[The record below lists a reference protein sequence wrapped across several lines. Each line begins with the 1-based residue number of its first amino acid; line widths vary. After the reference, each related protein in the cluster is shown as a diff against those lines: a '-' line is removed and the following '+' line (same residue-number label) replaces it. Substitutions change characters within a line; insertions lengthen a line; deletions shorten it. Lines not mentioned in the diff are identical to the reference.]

1 VERSTWTDERL
12 DDMVARHETQF
23 ELLRTEMRD
32 TRTDLAAEM
41 REMRSELAAEMRE
54 GFAELRGEM
63 SKVRRDMLHLTI
75 GMIGA
80 FAALFA
86 ALLAQSL

>member
-1 VERSTWTDERL
+1 MERSLWTDERL
-12 DDMVARHETQF
+12 DDVVARHDNHY

-32 TRTDLAAEM
+32 EFRDLRAEM
-41 REMRSELAAEMRE
+41 RA
-54 GFAELRGEM
+54 GFHELRDEM
-63 SKVRRDMLHLTI
+63 SKSRRDLLHLTI

-86 ALLAQSL
+86 ALLAQTL